1 MTTPTMTGAVQ
12 HPLVQKIIA
21 YQQGMATG
29 APDAAA
35 VFAPDVIYVVPGAN
49 ALSGTHQGPAA
60 VMGYFGE
67 LMQRS
72 AGSYRIDAMHWL
84 VCGDKVILETRNA
97 ATVDGRSLVW
107 DEALLF
113 EFRDG
118 RKQRIEMFQ
127 ADQAAVDV
135 LFGA

>member
-1 MTTPTMTGAVQ
+1 MTGALQ

-21 YQQGMATG
+21 YQIGMASG
-29 APDAAA
+29 DPDASS
-35 VFAPDVIYVVPGAN
+35 VFAPDVVYVVPGAN
-49 ALSGTHQGPAA
+49 ALSGVHHGPDA
-60 VMGYFGE
+60 VMGYFGQ
-67 LMQRS
+67 LMRRS
-72 AGSYRIDAMHWL
+72 GGTYRIDAMHWL
-84 VCGDKVILETRNA
+84 VCGDKVLLETRNA
-97 ATVDGRSLVW
+97 ATVEGRSLTW

-127 ADQAAVDV
+127 ADQVAVDV